1 MESVTKLLTINIW
14 YFFVLKQNLKFLFSL
29 TSKAKKNKPPDLAAH
44 STANFR
50 CKKSPQ
56 IDFKI
61 MKSETQAAQ
70 IAC

>member
-1 MESVTKLLTINIW
+1 MTFLGFETEPEV
-14 YFFVLKQNLKFLFSL
+14 FVQSNLK
-29 TSKAKKNKPPDLAAH
+29 SKKKKRPPDFTAH

-70 IAC
+70 IAR

>member
-1 MESVTKLLTINIW
+1 MIFLCFETESEV
-14 YFFVLKQNLKFLFSL
+14 FVQSNLK
-29 TSKAKKNKPPDLAAH
+29 SKKKKPPDLAAH